1 MSYIVLMV
9 GLGFLIL
16 LVAWLPMMLKELPL
30 SLPIICVGLG
40 VAVFSLLRLDNPAPL
55 AFPEA
60 TERLTELIVIIS
72 LMGAGLKLDRR
83 IGWRSWIITWRLLGI
98 TMPLS
103 ILMIGLIG
111 WYWLDFPLAASILL
125 AAALAPTDPVLA
137 SDIQVGPPK
146 SGEEDEIRFSLTSEA
161 GLNDGLAFPFVHLAI
176 GVALLNDNPPW
187 EMLKHWALLDV
198 VWRLA
203 AGVGVGWLVGRFLGY
218 VTFRVPNR
226 ANLSRTGDGFVS
238 LGITLIAYGLTELA
252 SGYGFVAVFVAA
264 VALRDAERDSEYHER
279 LHDFVEQTE
288 RLMMMLMLV
297 LFGGTLAHGLIDAL
311 SWSAVGA
318 AVVILFLVR
327 PVAGVAGM
335 AGVPMPLGE
344 KLAIG
349 FFGIRGMGS
358 IYYVAYGLNAAE
370 FDVPNALWAVTGLIV
385 LLSILVHG
393 TTVTPIMR
401 RIDRR
406 RQGPDRSPAAAIHR
420 RMEKAGVSPDS

>member
-1 MSYIVLMV
+1 MSYTVMMV
-9 GLGFLIL
+9 GVGFLIL
-16 LVAWLPMMLKELPL
+16 LVAWLPMVLKELPL

-40 VAVFSLLRLDNPAPL
+40 FAVFGALELENPEPL

-83 IGWRSWIITWRLLGI
+83 IGWRRWIITWRLLGI

-103 ILMIGLIG
+103 ILMIALIG
-111 WYWLDFPLAASILL
+111 WYWLDFPLPASILL
-125 AAALAPTDPVLA
+125 GAALAPTDPVLA
-137 SDIQVGPPK
+137 SDIQVGPPQ

-176 GVALLNDNPPW
+176 GVALLNGNPPW
-187 EMLKHWALLDV
+187 DLLEHWVLLDV
-198 VWRLA
+198 VWKLA
-203 AGVGVGWLVGRFLGY
+203 AGVGVGWLVGRLLGY

-238 LGITLIAYGLTELA
+238 LGITMVAYGLTELA

-264 VALRDAERDSEYHER
+264 LALRDAERNSEYHER

-288 RLMMMLMLV
+288 RLMMMVMLV

-318 AVVILFLVR
+318 AAAILLLVR
-327 PVAGVAGM
+327 PVAGVIGLT
-335 AGVPMPLGE
+335 GVAMPLGE

-358 IYYVAYGLNAAE
+358 IYYIAYALNAAE

-406 RQGPDRSPAAAIHR
+406 RQVVDPLPDASIHR
-420 RMEKAGVSPDS
+420 RMEKAGVSVDP

>member
-16 LVAWLPMMLKELPL
+16 LVAWLPMVLKELPL

-176 GVALLNDNPPW
+176 GVALLNNNPPW
-187 EMLKHWALLDV
+187 EMLQHWVLLDV

-327 PVAGVAGM
+327 PVAGVAGL

-406 RQGPDRSPAAAIHR
+406 RQGSDRSPAAAIHR

>member
-1 MSYIVLMV
+1 MSYIVFMV

-16 LVAWLPMMLKELPL
+16 LVAWLPMVLKELPL
-30 SLPIICVGLG
+30 SLPIICVALG
-40 VAVFSLLRLDNPAPL
+40 FAAFRLLRLDNPEPL

-83 IGWRSWIITWRLLGI
+83 VGWRRWNVTWRLLGI

-111 WYWLDFPLAASILL
+111 WYWLAFPPAASILL
-125 AAALAPTDPVLA
+125 GAALAPTDPVLA

-161 GLNDGLAFPFVHLAI
+161 GLNDGLAFPFVHLAV
-176 GVALLNDNPPW
+176 GVALLNNNSPW
-187 EMLKHWALLDV
+187 EMLEHWALLDV
-198 VWRLA
+198 LWRLA

-218 VTFRVPNR
+218 VTFSVPNR

-238 LGITLIAYGLTELA
+238 LGVTLIAYGVTELVN
-252 SGYGFVAVFVAA
+252 GYGFVAVFVAA
-264 VALRDAERDSEYHER
+264 VALRDAERDHEYHER

-318 AVVILFLVR
+318 AVAILFLVR
-327 PVAGVAGM
+327 PVAGLAGL
-335 AGVPMPLGE
+335 AGVPMPLRE

-358 IYYVAYGLNAAE
+358 IYYVAYALNAAD
-370 FDVPNALWAVTGLIV
+370 FDVPYALWAVTGLIV

-401 RIDRR
+401 LIDRR
-406 RQGPDRSPAAAIHR
+406 RQGLAPPPAAAIHP
-420 RMEKAGVSPDS
+420 RMGKAGVSPES

>member
-1 MSYIVLMV
+1 MSYIVLLI

-16 LVAWLPMMLKELPL
+16 LVAWLPMVLKELPL
-30 SLPIICVGLG
+30 SLPIICVALG
-40 VAVFSLLRLDNPAPL
+40 FAVFSLLRLDNPVPL

-60 TERLTELIVIIS
+60 TERLTEMIVIIS

-83 IGWRSWIITWRLLGI
+83 IGWRRWIITWRLLGI

-103 ILMIGLIG
+103 ILMISLIG

-125 AAALAPTDPVLA
+125 GAALAPTDPVLA
-137 SDIQVGPPK
+137 SDIQVGPPQ

-176 GVALLNDNPPW
+176 GVALLNNNPPW
-187 EMLKHWALLDV
+187 DMLTHWAMLDV
-198 VWRLA
+198 LWRLA
-203 AGVGVGWLVGRFLGY
+203 AGVGVGWLIGRFLGY

-238 LGITLIAYGLTELA
+238 LGITLIAYGVTELA

-297 LFGGTLAHGLIDAL
+297 LFGGTLVHGLIDAL

-327 PVAGVAGM
+327 PVAGVAGL

-358 IYYVAYGLNAAE
+358 IYYVAYALNTAE

-406 RQGPDRSPAAAIHR
+406 RKGMEPPPVSSIHP
-420 RMEKAGVSPDS
+420 RMEKAGVSPDP

>member
-1 MSYIVLMV
+1 MSYIVFMV

-16 LVAWLPMMLKELPL
+16 LVAWLPMVLKELPL
-30 SLPIICVGLG
+30 SLPIICVALG
-40 VAVFSLLRLDNPAPL
+40 FAAFRLLRLDNPEPL

-83 IGWRSWIITWRLLGI
+83 VGWRRWTVTWRLLGI

-111 WYWLDFPLAASILL
+111 WYWLAFPPAASILL
-125 AAALAPTDPVLA
+125 GAALAPTDPVLA

-161 GLNDGLAFPFVHLAI
+161 GLNDGLAFPFVHLAV
-176 GVALLNDNPPW
+176 GVALLNNNSPW
-187 EMLKHWALLDV
+187 EMLEHWALLDV
-198 VWRLA
+198 LWRLA

-218 VTFRVPNR
+218 VTFSVPNR

-238 LGITLIAYGLTELA
+238 LGVTLIAYGVTELVN
-252 SGYGFVAVFVAA
+252 GYGFVAVFVAA
-264 VALRDAERDSEYHER
+264 VALRDAERDHEYHER

-318 AVVILFLVR
+318 AVAILFLVR
-327 PVAGVAGM
+327 PVAGLAGL
-335 AGVPMPLGE
+335 AGVPMPLRE

-358 IYYVAYGLNAAE
+358 IYYVAYALNAAD
-370 FDVPNALWAVTGLIV
+370 FDVPYALWAVTGLIV

-401 RIDRR
+401 LIDRR
-406 RQGPDRSPAAAIHR
+406 RQGLAPPPAAAIHP
-420 RMEKAGVSPDS
+420 RMGKAGVSPES

>member
-16 LVAWLPMMLKELPL
+16 LVAWLPMVLKELPL
-30 SLPIICVGLG
+30 SLPIICVALG
-40 VAVFSLLRLDNPAPL
+40 FAVFSLLRLDNPEPL

-83 IGWRSWIITWRLLGI
+83 IGWRRWIITWRLLGI

-103 ILMIGLIG
+103 ILMISLIG

-125 AAALAPTDPVLA
+125 GAALAPTDPVLA
-137 SDIQVGPPK
+137 SDIQVGPPQ

-161 GLNDGLAFPFVHLAI
+161 GLNDGLAFPFVYLAI
-176 GVALLNDNPPW
+176 GVALLNNNPPW
-187 EMLKHWALLDV
+187 DMLTHWALLDV
-198 VWRLA
+198 LWRLA

-238 LGITLIAYGLTELA
+238 LGITLIAYGVTELA

-327 PVAGVAGM
+327 PVAGMAGL

-358 IYYVAYGLNAAE
+358 IYYVAYALNTAE

-406 RQGPDRSPAAAIHR
+406 RQGLEPPPVAAIHP
-420 RMEKAGVSPDS
+420 RMEKAGVSPDP